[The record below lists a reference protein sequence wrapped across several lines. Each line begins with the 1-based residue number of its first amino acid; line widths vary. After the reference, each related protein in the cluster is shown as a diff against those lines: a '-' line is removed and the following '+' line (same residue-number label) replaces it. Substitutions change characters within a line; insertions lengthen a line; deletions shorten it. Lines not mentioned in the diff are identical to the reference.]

1 MLQTIIQSIGPNLE
15 TKWELYIQTLRDSIF
30 IKLKVSG
37 KSHVKSTHISFLVID
52 IETLLKKP
60 VFRSQVNEYNSLEL
74 TVLFVQLKQ

>member
-1 MLQTIIQSIGPNLE
+1 M
-15 TKWELYIQTLRDSIF
+15 
-30 IKLKVSG
+30 
-37 KSHVKSTHISFLVID
+37 KSACISFLVMD